1 MKRLLKLFH
10 NSLNKR
16 AHALTY
22 KLRQNEKILNP
33 HIIR

>member
-10 NSLNKR
+10 NSLNEK

-22 KLRQNEKILNP
+22 KLRQNKKIFNS